1 MAVKFYGNPIFFD
14 MPVIGRPII
23 KGQFNKKVMNSRDLL
38 MYNMYPCS
46 TWQSKYL
53 CFTRSKWYNI
63 QGIQPTMI
71 TGFKDWKQDMESRY
85 DFWKQKNSEG
95 IVITDPSTTSSTN
108 STVGR
113 KYS

>member
-1 MAVKFYGNPIFFD
+1 
-14 MPVIGRPII
+14 
-23 KGQFNKKVMNSRDLL
+23 
-38 MYNMYPCS
+38 
-46 TWQSKYL
+46 
-53 CFTRSKWYNI
+53 
-63 QGIQPTMI
+63 MI

>member
-1 MAVKFYGNPIFFD
+1 
-14 MPVIGRPII
+14 
-23 KGQFNKKVMNSRDLL
+23 S
-38 MYNMYPCS
+38 
-46 TWQSKYL
+46 
-53 CFTRSKWYNI
+53 WYNV

-95 IVITDPSTTSSTN
+95 IVITDPYTTSRTN

-113 KYS
+113 YVYKEDKDSKFYWSKNWKITPPSEVKVNNEDVNNIISTQA